1 MLEFAKQNMIFAYV
15 ILLTLK
21 ISLKLGMKWRLVIIL
36 TINLVLN
43 GEKLSTQFPKFG
55 RKFL

>member
-1 MLEFAKQNMIFAYV
+1 MLEFAKQNIIFAYV

-21 ISLKLGMKWRLVIIL
+21 ISLKRGMKWRLVIIL

-43 GEKLSTQFPKFG
+43 GEKLSTQFPKFR